1 MLRRIVTIIVSALFT
16 VVPMA
21 VVSQVAPAAAQSQ
34 DRVIISGD
42 WDGDGTDT
50 YGIVDT
56 STNPMTWYLTDRYDN
71 FWVDNLVPDTVF
83 TYGDRGAT
91 PIVGDWNND
100 DIDTPG
106 VFVSTGGTPSWRLRN
121 SNTSGSANVTFGYG
135 AASDT
140 QPLVGDWDKD
150 GDDTPGLFR
159 PGSPNTYLLRNN
171 NTAGSAD
178 LTFTYGSGAG
188 KPIAGDWN
196 NDGRDTIG
204 FVNTATSPF
213 TWQLRNTNNAGSA
226 NVTFTYGS
234 GSASSVFFATGD
246 WDGNGSDTPA
256 VALPLTNGPFQW
268 HLRNSNTS
276 GVATSGVRFNP
287 VTPLKLMHFNL
298 SGGILNNGT
307 YPIIGRIVRE
317 VQARR
322 PDVISLNEIC
332 DRQYAHLVDQLAAA
346 GYAMQGYFQESRTFV
361 PDCIVFPDTRNEAGN
376 AILVR
381 AEVTQQKG
389 YMFTSDHKL
398 EERDQPVVTEERS
411 VACVVA
417 NFPPANQSVKACST
431 HLADGD
437 ASGAQAE
444 TRELTRVFGPEAN
457 SRPFILMGDLNLTP
471 DDAAIGTLYYPA
483 GSGNFWETDT
493 YWSSCIGEDGM
504 CEPVRGGRPTRVGGN
519 RKIDYTF
526 LSRDHFS
533 VPIAGVDIVDAGNC
547 DTHPCSD
554 HLIIHSSVDL
564 YLPRK
569 AP

>member
-1 MLRRIVTIIVSALFT
+1 MTVLVLFT

-21 VVSQVAPAAAQSQ
+21 VISPVAPAAAQSQ

-42 WDGDGTDT
+42 WDGDGVDT

-56 STNPMTWYLTDRYDN
+56 STDPMTWYLTNRYDN
-71 FWVDNLVPDTVF
+71 YWIDNLAPDTVF
-83 TYGDRGAT
+83 TYGARGAQ

-100 DIDTPG
+100 GSDTPG
-106 VFVSTGGTPSWRLRN
+106 VFVRTGGTPSWQLRN
-121 SNTSGSANVTFGYG
+121 SNSSGSANVTFGYG

-140 QPLVGDWDKD
+140 QPLVGDWD
-150 GDDTPGLFR
+150 GNGSDTPGLFR
-159 PGSPNTYLLRNN
+159 PGSPNSYLLRNS
-171 NTAGSAD
+171 NTAGSAN
-178 LTFTYGSGAG
+178 LTFTYSSGAG
-188 KPIAGDWN
+188 MPIAGDW
-196 NDGRDTIG
+196 DGNGSDTIG
-204 FVNTATSPF
+204 FINTTSNPF
-213 TWQLRNTNNAGSA
+213 TWYLRNSNTTGTA

-234 GSASSVFFATGD
+234 GSASSVYFATGD

-256 VALPLTNGPFQW
+256 VALPITNGPFQW

-287 VTPLKLMHFNL
+287 VTPLKLMQFNL

-381 AEVTQQKG
+381 ADVTQRKG
-389 YMFTSDHKL
+389 YMFTTGHKL
-398 EERDQPVVTEERS
+398 EEREQPVVTEERS

-417 NFPPANQSVKACST
+417 NFPPANQPVKACST

-457 SRPFILMGDLNLTP
+457 SMPFILMGDLNLTP
-471 DDAAIGTLYYPA
+471 DDAAVGTLYYPD

-493 YWSSCIGEDGM
+493 YWSSCVGEDGM
-504 CEPVRGGRPTRVGGN
+504 CEPVRGGRATRVGGT

-526 LSRDHFS
+526 VSRDHFS
-533 VPIAGVDIVDAGNC
+533 VPIAGVDIIDAGNC

-554 HLIIHSSVDL
+554 HLIIHSSVNL